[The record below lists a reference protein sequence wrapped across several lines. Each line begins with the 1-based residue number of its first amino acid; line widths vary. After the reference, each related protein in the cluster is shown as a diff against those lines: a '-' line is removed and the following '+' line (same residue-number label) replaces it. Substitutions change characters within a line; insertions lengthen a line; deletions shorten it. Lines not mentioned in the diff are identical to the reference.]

1 MKSFKDRE
9 GRAWDLFLTLG
20 SLKRI
25 KAATGLDML
34 DLRQWESNETNP
46 LNRLSHDPAVLADTL
61 CALCR
66 SQLDSRGLTDEQF
79 ADALG
84 GEAIDDA
91 LMALVEEWA
100 DFFHQG
106 RKPTESTL
114 LRQSLKVLTE
124 IRARNAATAE
134 TLSKITVEQI
144 LNRSPTNSPE
154 SLVSTPTPS
163 PSVN

>member
-34 DLRQWESNETNP
+34 DLRQWSAESNP
-46 LNRLSHDPAVLADTL
+46 LNRLSQDPVVLADTL
-61 CALCR
+61 FALCR
-66 SQLDSRGLTDEQF
+66 SQLDVRGLTDEQF
-79 ADALG
+79 ADSLG

-91 LMALVEEWA
+91 LLALVEEWS

-114 LRQSLKVLTE
+114 LRQALDVLKEV
-124 IRARNAATAE
+124 RARNAATAE
-134 TLSKITVEQI
+134 TLAKVTVGEI
-144 LNRSPTNSPE
+144 LSRSRTNSPASSE
-154 SLVSTPTPS
+154 SIPIPS
-163 PSVN
+163 PSGS

>member
-34 DLRQWESNETNP
+34 DLRQWTAESNP
-46 LNRLSHDPAVLADTL
+46 LNRLSQDPVVLADTL

-66 SQLDSRGLTDEQF
+66 SQLDQRGLTDEQF

-91 LMALVEEWA
+91 LLALVEEWA

-114 LRQSLKVLTE
+114 LRQALDVLKEV
-124 IRARNAATAE
+124 RARNAAMAE
-134 TLSKITVEQI
+134 TLAKVTVEQI
-144 LNRSPTNSPE
+144 LSRSPTNSPASSE
-154 SLVSTPTPS
+154 STPAPS
-163 PSVN
+163 PSAN